1 VKEGL
6 VLNYLR
12 DYLRTYVKLW
22 IHPFYALV
30 RTNPPVWYNRL
41 LLDAMIDVYLAWH
54 EKMKKEN
61 EDFNLKIWLYN
72 PRFIYSQIVVAYK
85 DRLDFYDRTF
95 EKRKKPKEFPY
106 DKYHSLKRKL
116 EEFEWELYIDTDY
129 YDENDLNE
137 WIIEGGSTEKE
148 VLAIKKKAYEIN
160 SIKSEIGTYLQ
171 FSIDKGDVWL
181 GTLKK

>member
-1 VKEGL
+1 
-6 VLNYLR
+6 
-12 DYLRTYVKLW
+12 
-22 IHPFYALV
+22 
-30 RTNPPVWYNRL
+30 
-41 LLDAMIDVYLAWH
+41 MIDVYLAWH

-61 EDFNLKIWLYN
+61 EDFYLKIWLYN

-160 SIKSEIGTYLQ
+160 SIISEIGTYLQ